1 LIPEEMAVYNGSKM
15 GILYVNIGGFWGGT
29 WTSKTRWY
37 VCYELLSKYEHKSIL
52 QIYLLKMMVFVFS
65 HTKTAIFRPSKT
77 QIKFQKTQK
86 TCFVQNKNGHF
97 WDIIFEPRF

>member
-1 LIPEEMAVYNGSKM
+1 MLTLVAFGAGLGPVKHSGMYVMNCYQNTSINQFYKVYP
-15 GILYVNIGGFWGGT
+15 
-29 WTSKTRWY
+29 
-37 VCYELLSKYEHKSIL
+37 
-52 QIYLLKMMVFVFS
+52 LKMMVLVFS
-65 HTKTAIFRPSKT
+65 HTKTAIFRPSKS

>member
-1 LIPEEMAVYNGSKM
+1 MLTLVVFEAGLGPVKHGGMYVMNCYQNTSINQFYKVYP
-15 GILYVNIGGFWGGT
+15 
-29 WTSKTRWY
+29 
-37 VCYELLSKYEHKSIL
+37 
-52 QIYLLKMMVFVFS
+52 LKMMVFVFS
-65 HTKTAIFRPSKT
+65 HTKTSIFRPSKS